1 MKKRSNASAAT
12 RRSRRSTFTLTTAGA
27 TRAAAVTIAVWRERG
42 ASCARAAGP
51 AAPSAAESPQTRSP
65 RMGGILSLA
74 GPERAGKGPRSGCR
88 GARRLALAPP
98 PHCEPAERGDC
109 AQRHDDSERPD
120 APGHQIDE
128 VPPRLLE
135 RLGHDAR
142 AGMPHHGNRLVYA
155 DRERAQG
162 SVRLE
167 IAEPPLIALDLLAHS
182 CQLLLDIQDILEL
195 SGSCGDQLDQAGLE
209 TPRVRHAGGGVGELL
224 ADVLGADI
232 HRLELADR
240 CEPAQPFVEAGRRDL
255 HLESRRAELA
265 AAGLHRRVRDVAAE
279 LTGELAQQCDR
290 GLERVH
296 LDARLAG
303 ADDHG
308 RSHVGGPDR
317 REVRRRS
324 LPRGDGLSENPD
336 PCGPAVCSQAQA
348 LSVSG
353 HSIGRAVVS
362 VRPVG
367 ALEASQTGGER
378 GGEYRRGEDRSAH
391 GEYPG

>member
-142 AGMPHHGNRLVYA
+142 AGVPHDGHRLVYA

-167 IAEPPLIALDLLAHS
+167 IAQPPLVALDLLAYPG
-182 CQLLLDIQDILEL
+182 QLLLDVQHVFEL
-195 SGSCGDQLDQAGLE
+195 SGARGDQLDQARLQA
-209 TPRVRHAGGGVGELL
+209 PRVRHAGGGVRELL
-224 ADVLGADI
+224 ADILGADV

-240 CEPAQPFVEAGRRDL
+240 CEPAQPFVKAGRRDL
-255 HLESRRAELA
+255 DLEGGRPELA
-265 AAGLHRRVRDVAAE
+265 AAGLQRRVRDVAAE
-279 LTGELAQQCDR
+279 LTGELAHQCDR
-290 GLERVH
+290 RFERVH

-303 ADDHG
+303 AEDHG
-308 RSHVGGPDR
+308 WR
-317 REVRRRS
+317 
-324 LPRGDGLSENPD
+324 
-336 PCGPAVCSQAQA
+336 
-348 LSVSG
+348 
-353 HSIGRAVVS
+353 
-362 VRPVG
+362 
-367 ALEASQTGGER
+367 
-378 GGEYRRGEDRSAH
+378 
-391 GEYPG
+391 